1 MGFLESLFSG
11 TTGILA
17 VIALLVILPTSI
29 IGAIRKDIRHK
40 REIELQ
46 KLKFQK
52 EMLELDIEKQR
63 NEIKLLE
70 EENKKLD
77 NIIKYS

>member
-1 MGFLESLFSG
+1 MGFLERLFDG
-11 TTGILA
+11 PGGVLTI
-17 VIALLVILPTSI
+17 IALFVILPTTLISSK
-29 IGAIRKDIRHK
+29 RKDSRHK

-52 EMLELDIEKQR
+52 EMLELEIEKQR

-77 NIIKYS
+77 HLINN